1 MAGVTELGYVRFGVA
16 DLAEWREFASD
27 ILGLEVVDD
36 GPQNTLFLR
45 SDLWHHRIILEQDGA
60 DDLTAAELYFVAVN
74 GVVLFYFDNQFG
86 ITQSNSVTGR
96 RAEHLCIGLSR

>member
-45 SDLWHHRIILEQDGA
+45 SDL
-60 DDLTAAELYFVAVN
+60 
-74 GVVLFYFDNQFG
+74 
-86 ITQSNSVTGR
+86 
-96 RAEHLCIGLSR
+96 